1 MTVFRLLAQTKKV
14 NQLNIMNNIIGTIT
28 AILLTISILLY

>member
-1 MTVFRLLAQTKKV
+1 MTVFRLLAPQKKV